1 MSSIGTFGS
10 FTQARLAIYASQAG
24 LTVTGNNIS
33 NINTEGYTRQKLNQT
48 SFYAGGADRYYS
60 KLDIRVGNG
69 TLCTGVSQ
77 LRDPYLDIRYRNEA
91 ASVGAMDTK
100 LSVLEQIEQVLD
112 EIGDGE
118 DGFGVIADQLSDLYN
133 QLAQLSDQTG
143 QEEYDILVRS
153 SAQTLTN
160 LLNSYAAQL
169 EEVRQNTI
177 TSFNNDV
184 TAINTILR
192 NIQNLSESIRKA
204 DIHGDNALELRDE
217 RNVLIDKLASYMKID
232 VTYSEEDIGGGTM
245 VEKLTIKL
253 GNANPDVHTHSD
265 ETVLVDG
272 IYVRQLVA
280 KFPDENTDNF
290 DIRLSELTDSKNRV
304 MYHTEL
310 AKQEYTTDYP
320 GESSLM
326 NTDPA
331 TGVITITTYAKTNS
345 TQPKKN
351 PHYDPTLLASFQYL
365 KADGSGTNNADEAN
379 KDSQGNPVENT
390 AYDLNSITL
399 FQYLKTDD
407 SGTNDVK
414 EAQQLAVYYM
424 KEYTKTPSVSVD
436 LKDND
441 MLGSLQALR
450 EMLTEE
456 GEFASPD
463 DLNRD
468 PDASSKRGIPYY
480 QQVLDL
486 FAKQLADT
494 FNAANQGWVYN
505 EKKQFVDSNGTP
517 LILDGTA
524 ITTSSYNA
532 LTSGQKARLD
542 AYGANQGW
550 QETGDQ
556 LLGKYLT
563 EHGIAKGAVLFSNN
577 GNGNDT
583 NGITASNISISDIWA
598 SGPQLVTSFEQHSGL
613 GIASTDASN
622 ILHMMSLLND
632 ETLKYNPQDIAQDA
646 KGDLMFTGS
655 FSQMWNNIGTVLG
668 DDMDTTTKML
678 DNFYAAATELDSS
691 RDSVSSVDLNDEA
704 MNLMQY
710 SKSYNAACRL
720 MTTIDSV
727 LDKLINGT
735 GMTR

>member
-217 RNVLIDKLASYMKID
+217 RNVLIDKLASYMKLD

-245 VEKLTIKL
+245 VEKLTIKM
-253 GNANPDVHTHSD
+253 GNANPDVHIHSD

-331 TGVITITTYAKTNS
+331 TGVITITTYAKTSS

-351 PHYDPTLLASFQYL
+351 PDYDPANPDSFQYL
-365 KADGSGTNNADEAN
+365 KADGSGTNDA
-379 KDSQGNPVENT
+379 
-390 AYDLNSITL
+390 
-399 FQYLKTDD
+399 
-407 SGTNDVK
+407 K

-424 KEYTKTPSVSVD
+424 KEYTKTPSASVD

-456 GEFASPD
+456 GEFASTD

-517 LILDGTA
+517 LILDGTV
-524 ITTSSYNA
+524 ITSSSYSD
-532 LTSGQKARLD
+532 LTSGQQAKLD
-542 AYGANQGW
+542 AYGAAQGW

-583 NGITASNISISDIWA
+583 NGITASNISISDAWA
-598 SGPQLVTSFEQHSGL
+598 SGPKLVTSFEQHSGL

-632 ETLKYNPQDIAQDA
+632 ETLKYNPQDIAPDA

-668 DDMDTTTKML
+668 DDMSTTTKML